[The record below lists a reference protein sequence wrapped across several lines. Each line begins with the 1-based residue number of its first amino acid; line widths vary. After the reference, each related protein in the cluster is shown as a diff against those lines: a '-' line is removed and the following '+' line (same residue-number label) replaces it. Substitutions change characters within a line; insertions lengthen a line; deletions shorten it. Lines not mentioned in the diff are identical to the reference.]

1 MRLWT
6 FSISI
11 LFLRLV
17 IIFLSRIG
25 KEWPMHSGRIIF
37 SQLMSFFPRH
47 AFNKCVRR
55 YQGEHR
61 IRNFSCLDQFLC
73 MTFAQ
78 LTYRESLRDI
88 ETCLRAMQPK
98 LYHAGIRSKV
108 SRSTLADAN
117 EKRDWRIY
125 ADFAHVLIGMAR
137 ELYASED
144 FGLQITQAAY
154 ALDSTT
160 IDLCLSLFP
169 WASFREQKCAI
180 KLHVSGNE
188 KGTTYGTDGFA
199 KH

>member
-1 MRLWT
+1 MRFGT

-73 MTFAQ
+73 MTVAQ

-98 LYHAGIRSKV
+98 LYHAGIRSRV

-125 ADFAHVLIGMAR
+125 AEFAQGLIQIAR
-137 ELYASED
+137 
-144 FGLQITQAAY
+144 Q
-154 ALDSTT
+154 
-160 IDLCLSLFP
+160 
-169 WASFREQKCAI
+169 
-180 KLHVSGNE
+180 LHVNKDCGLDLKE
-188 KGTTYGTDGFA
+188 
-199 KH
+199 